1 MGKITAA
8 DPMPFADTCHLY
20 PYQASFVFCRGGT
33 WNHGLF
39 FKHLAPAGTQQAMFD
54 TAASGDLQD
63 AINST
68 FGDFNSFKAQLTTAA
83 SSVFGSGWAWLIA
96 TDDGLAITTT
106 PNQNNPLQTALAAG
120 TNTTAG
126 IPIMG
131 LDVWEHSY
139 YLKHYQN
146 RAGWI
151 ANFFL
156 VLNWAQISENYNYA
170 AAGGVPDTSEAPM
183 LTSYDA

>member
-1 MGKITAA
+1 
-8 DPMPFADTCHLY
+8 
-20 PYQASFVFCRGGT
+20 
-33 WNHGLF
+33 
-39 FKHLAPAGTQQAMFD
+39 MFD
-54 TAASGDLQD
+54 TAASDELQG
-63 AINST
+63 AMNNA
-68 FGDFNSFKAQLTTAA
+68 FGDFNSFKTQLSAAA

-126 IPIMG
+126 VPILG
-131 LDVWEHSY
+131 IDVWEHSY

>member
-1 MGKITAA
+1 M
-8 DPMPFADTCHLY
+8 CY
-20 PYQASFVFCRGGT
+20 RGGA
-33 WNHGLF
+33 WNHALF

-54 TAASGDLQD
+54 TAASDDLKA
-63 AINST
+63 AINNA

-83 SSVFGSGWAWLIA
+83 GSVFGSGWAWLVA

-106 PNQNNPLQTALAAG
+106 PNQNNPLQTALAEG

-126 IPIMG
+126 IPILG
-131 LDVWEHSY
+131 IDVWEHAY
-139 YLKHYQN
+139 YLKYQQN

-151 ANFFL
+151 ASFFL

-170 AAGGVPDTSEAPM
+170 AAGGVPSTIEGPM
-183 LTSYDA
+183 LTSYPSN